1 MARQVRRLTA
11 LDVRQASPGRHHDGA
26 GLYLHVHPN
35 GTRYWSFRYGAGG
48 KRSVGLGP
56 THTVSL
62 NEARDKANAC
72 RQLLIEGL
80 DPQRELNTRRQALKA
95 EAARVTFT
103 EAADAYHAAHC
114 GKWSTKHARETR
126 ESLRTLVEPLIGSI
140 AVDAIDTA
148 QVLKVLQPLWR
159 ERPKTAPRIRQ
170 RIEAVLDYGRVH
182 NWRSGDNPARWKGHL
197 DLVLPRARDLVP
209 VKHHAALPYAD
220 VPAFVRNL
228 RTLDDVAARYIEFA
242 ILTGVRSSEA
252 RRATWDEVDGD
263 VWTISASRMK
273 ARREHRVP
281 LSAAARA
288 VLDGLRGKNGDS
300 FIFAGRRGRPIGKN
314 TFLRLIVR
322 SGDLTMHGFRA
333 TLKTWAEEETGFPSK
348 VIEAA
353 LAHRIGDSET
363 ERAYM
368 RGTLFDKRRALMEAW
383 ASFCGS
389 IDKVTQ
395 LAGRRH
401 V

>member
-95 EAARVTFT
+95 EAARLTFT

-228 RTLDDVAARYIEFA
+228 RTLDDVGARYIEFA

-288 VLDGLRGKNGDS
+288 VLDDLRGKNGDS